1 MDLEE
6 GKKIQLLSVTLEK
19 YNVTVQKLK
28 LGLKLGCVAFR
39 QNPELL
45 LYACPVPEGKKR
57 GIWSTEESHPLEC
70 YVFISSVWEREN
82 QEKKR
87 EGTGQKGLSDTHLE
101 NHFSVWV
108 CTKKTPRTPASES
121 ALHQT
126 SACRSLAPRQFKW
139 GRVQCWLTTTVLTN
153 FCWEGQTQRTQ
164 RAQGNAAF
172 RYGDAV
178 IRILSASPIIPTS
191 CSSLE

>member
-57 GIWSTEESHPLEC
+57 GI
-70 YVFISSVWEREN
+70 
-82 QEKKR
+82 
-87 EGTGQKGLSDTHLE
+87 
-101 NHFSVWV
+101 
-108 CTKKTPRTPASES
+108 
-121 ALHQT
+121 
-126 SACRSLAPRQFKW
+126 
-139 GRVQCWLTTTVLTN
+139 
-153 FCWEGQTQRTQ
+153 
-164 RAQGNAAF
+164 
-172 RYGDAV
+172 
-178 IRILSASPIIPTS
+178 
-191 CSSLE
+191 